1 VPERALR
8 QHLARLQPALDHDL
22 LDAAARTA
30 HDLDRLVRGAS
41 VPGLRA
47 PASAGLLRGLS
58 GAALLHLELHALT
71 GDDQF
76 LAAAGRALEA
86 EAAHCVTMPDGTVQV
101 KDGRRHYLYLDQG
114 SGGFALVAGA
124 YLARRAD
131 PGLAALLPGV
141 VRGCSFEFVREPGL
155 FTGRAGLVAAAGA
168 LSPDGRTAPG
178 VLASVRNLSWH
189 LVAEEDRLLV
199 PGAGLMRCS
208 ADLATGAAG
217 LLLSLHFLSGGTEGA
232 RGADRARDADGTP
245 GADGTRSTDGAR
257 NADGTHGSGGAR
269 GADKASGVPGPG
281 KTRGPG
287 RAPGAGEGGGGATA
301 LLELLTLG

>member
-1 VPERALR
+1 M
-8 QHLARLQPALDHDL
+8 
-22 LDAAARTA
+22 
-30 HDLDRLVRGAS
+30 RGAS

-131 PGLAALLPGV
+131 PGLAGLLPGV

-189 LVAEEDRLLV
+189 LVADEDRLLV

-232 RGADRARDADGTP
+232 RAADGTRDADGT
-245 GADGTRSTDGAR
+245 RSADGAR
-257 NADGTHGSGGAR
+257 AASGARGSEEARGSNRAHGSDGAR

-281 KTRGPG
+281 TTRGADPAPG
-287 RAPGAGEGGGGATA
+287 ADRAPGLDGGGGAR
-301 LLELLTLG
+301 